1 MELPSWTDRLEQ
13 SLGDWSIPYLIRGLI
28 GLNVMVW
35 LLDSFS
41 QAGDGT
47 PSFASFLYLHPDLV
61 LQGEY
66 WRMIT
71 FLFIPS
77 VGQSMLSPLFMLF
90 FVFFTWF
97 ISDILE
103 DTWGSFKITLYFLIG
118 LVAINLTSF
127 MAPSIGTNIFL
138 MQSLLFC
145 AAVLYPNLEI
155 TLFPIPIPIK
165 LKWIG
170 IFYGGMLVLSFLGS
184 PPYRAMVL
192 SSLLPFAL
200 FIGTGTIQLIKQRR
214 EAHSRMKRFR
224 GED

>member
-1 MELPSWTDRLEQ
+1 MELPAWTDRLERW
-13 SLGDWSIPYLIRGLI
+13 LGDWSIPYLIRGLI
-28 GLNVMVW
+28 GLNVLVW
-35 LLDSFS
+35 LLDGFS
-41 QAGDGT
+41 QSGDGSQ
-47 PSFASFLYLHPDLV
+47 SFASFLYLHPDLV
-61 LQGEY
+61 SQGEY

-103 DTWGSFKITLYFLIG
+103 GTWGSFKITVYFLIG
-118 LVAINLTSF
+118 IVAINLTAF
-127 MAPSIGTNIFL
+127 LAPSIGTNIFL

-145 AAVLYPNLEI
+145 AAVLYPNVEI

-170 IFYGGMLVLSFLGS
+170 LFYAGMLTLSFLGS
-184 PPYRAMVL
+184 PPYRSMILA
-192 SSLLPFAL
+192 SLLPFAL
-200 FIGTGTIQLIKQRR
+200 FIGPGTVQLIRARR
-214 EAHSRMKRFR
+214 DAQARMKRFR